1 MWEHEDMPQIGLR
14 ELSHQTARIVDR
26 VRHGET
32 IEITDHGKAILR
44 MVPVKP
50 ADSLLDRLVAQ
61 GRVVPPTT
69 EEWPDQVLEDRPELN
84 LSDIAVSLR
93 EDELY

>member
-14 ELSHQTARIVDR
+14 ELSHHTAQVVDR

-32 IEITDHGKAILR
+32 IEITDHGRAIFR

-93 EDELY
+93 EDEQY